1 MTLEEN
7 NMKRLKKGFLGLTLA
22 LGLLVTTAC
31 GTDATSD
38 AKASEPIKIGVVGE
52 VNEVWDFVKEKLAAD
67 GVEIELVK
75 FTDYATPNVALAE
88 GELDLNSFQTKIFMD
103 SFNEDHGENLV
114 AIADTVIAP
123 LGIYSST
130 IKDVSEI
137 KENDVIAIPNDVSNE
152 GRALLLLQTAGLIEV
167 DPAKK
172 QIPVVEDITSNPLN
186 LTFETL
192 DSSQTA
198 RALEDVTASVINS
211 GMAVDAGFIPT
222 EDAVFLEPVTE
233 SSDPYYNA
241 IVSREEDKDNEV
253 FQKIIEAYQA
263 EDTKE
268 VIAETSKGSSI
279 PVW

>member
-52 VNEVWDFVKEKLAAD
+52 VNEVWDFVKEKLASD

-279 PVW
+279 TVW

>member
-1 MTLEEN
+1 
-7 NMKRLKKGFLGLTLA
+7 MKKIKKGFLGLTLA
-22 LGLLVTTAC
+22 LGLFVTTAC
-31 GTDATSD
+31 GTDAAS
-38 AKASEPIKIGVVGE
+38 KADESEPIKIGVVGE
-52 VNEVWDFVKEKLAAD
+52 VNEVWDFVKEKLAAN
-67 GVEIELVK
+67 GIEIELIK

-123 LGIYSST
+123 LGIYSSS
-130 IKDVSEI
+130 IQDVSEI
-137 KENDVIAIPNDVSNE
+137 KANDVIAIPNDVSNE

-167 DPAKK
+167 DPSKG

-198 RALEDVTASVINS
+198 RALDDVDASVINS
-211 GMAVDAGFIPT
+211 GMAVDAGFVPT

-241 IVSREEDKDNEV
+241 IVSREEDTDNDV
-253 FQKIIEAYQA
+253 FKQIIEAYQA

-268 VIAETSKGSSI
+268 VIEETSKGSSI

>member
-1 MTLEEN
+1 MN
-7 NMKRLKKGFLGLTLA
+7 RIKKGFLGLTLA

-31 GTDATSD
+31 GTNTTSEVEE
-38 AKASEPIKIGVVGE
+38 SEPIKIGVVGE
-52 VNEVWDFVKEKLAAD
+52 VNEVWEFVKEKLAAED
-67 GVEIELVK
+67 IEIELVK

-88 GELDLNSFQTKIFMD
+88 GELELNSFQTKIFMEA
-103 SFNEDHGENLV
+103 FNEDHGENLV

-123 LGIYSST
+123 LGIYSSK
-130 IKDVSEI
+130 IQDVSEI

-167 DPAKK
+167 DPSKG
-172 QIPVVEDITSNPLN
+172 QVPVVEDITSNPLN

-222 EDAVFLEPVTE
+222 EDAVFLEPVTD

-253 FQKIIEAYQA
+253 FKKIIEAYQA

-268 VIAETSKGSSI
+268 VIEETSKGSSI

>member
-1 MTLEEN
+1 
-7 NMKRLKKGFLGLTLA
+7 MKRLKKGFLGLTLA

-52 VNEVWDFVKEKLAAD
+52 VNEVWDFVKEKLASD

-167 DPAKK
+167 DPEKK

>member
-1 MTLEEN
+1 MTLEEYR
-7 NMKRLKKGFLGLTLA
+7 MKKIKKGFLGLTLA
-22 LGLLVTTAC
+22 LGLFVTTAC
-31 GTDATSD
+31 GTDAAS
-38 AKASEPIKIGVVGE
+38 KADESEPIKIGVVGE
-52 VNEVWDFVKEKLAAD
+52 VNEVWDFVKEKLAAN
-67 GVEIELVK
+67 GIEIELIK

-123 LGIYSST
+123 LGIYSSS
-130 IKDVSEI
+130 IQEVSEI
-137 KENDVIAIPNDVSNE
+137 KANDVIAIPNDVSNE

-167 DPAKK
+167 DPSKG

-198 RALEDVTASVINS
+198 RALDDVDASVINS
-211 GMAVDAGFIPT
+211 GMAVDAGFVPT

-241 IVSREEDKDNEV
+241 IVSREEDTDNDV
-253 FQKIIEAYQA
+253 FKQIIEAYQA

-268 VIAETSKGSSI
+268 VIEETSKGSSI

>member
-1 MTLEEN
+1 
-7 NMKRLKKGFLGLTLA
+7 MKKFKKGLLGLTLA
-22 LGLLVTTAC
+22 VGLLVTTAC
-31 GTDATSD
+31 GTDAATD
-38 AKASEPIKIGVVGE
+38 TEKAEPIKIGVVGE
-52 VNEVWDFVKEKLAAD
+52 VNEVWEFVQEKLAAD
-67 GVEIELVK
+67 GVEIELIK
-75 FTDYATPNVALAE
+75 FTDYATPNVALSE

-103 SFNEDHGENLV
+103 SFNEDHGANLV

-123 LGIYSST
+123 LGIYSSN
-130 IKDVSEI
+130 IQDVSEI

-167 DPAKK
+167 DPSKN
-172 QIPVVEDITSNPLN
+172 QVPVVEDVTSNPLN

-198 RALEDVTASVINS
+198 RALEDVDASVINS

-222 EDAVFLEPVTE
+222 EDAVFLEPVTD

-241 IVSREEDKDNEV
+241 IVSRDEDKDNAV
-253 FQKIIEAYQA
+253 FKQIIEAYQA

-268 VIAETSKGSSI
+268 VIDETSKGSSI

>member
-1 MTLEEN
+1 
-7 NMKRLKKGFLGLTLA
+7 MKKIKKGFLGLTLA
-22 LGLLVTTAC
+22 LGLFVTTAC
-31 GTDATSD
+31 GTDTAS
-38 AKASEPIKIGVVGE
+38 KADESEPIKIGVVGE

-123 LGIYSST
+123 LGIYSSS
-130 IKDVSEI
+130 IQDVSEI
-137 KENDVIAIPNDVSNE
+137 KANDVIAIPNDVSNE

-167 DPAKK
+167 DPSKG

-198 RALEDVTASVINS
+198 RALDDVDASVINS
-211 GMAVDAGFIPT
+211 GMAVDAGFVPT

-241 IVSREEDKDNEV
+241 IVSREEDTDNDV
-253 FQKIIEAYQA
+253 FKQIIEAYQA

-268 VIAETSKGSSI
+268 VIEETSKGSSI

>member
-1 MTLEEN
+1 MN
-7 NMKRLKKGFLGLTLA
+7 RIKKGFLGLTLA

-31 GTDATSD
+31 GTNTTSE
-38 AKASEPIKIGVVGE
+38 AEESEPIKIGVVGE
-52 VNEVWDFVKEKLAAD
+52 VNEVWEFVKEKLASED
-67 GVEIELVK
+67 IEIELVK
-75 FTDYATPNVALAE
+75 FSDYATPNVALAE
-88 GELDLNSFQTKIFMD
+88 GELELNSFQTKIFMEA
-103 SFNEDHGENLV
+103 FNEDHGENLV

-123 LGIYSST
+123 LGIYSSK
-130 IKDVSEI
+130 IQDVSEI

-167 DPAKK
+167 DPSKG
-172 QIPVVEDITSNPLN
+172 QVPVVEDITSNPLN

-222 EDAVFLEPVTE
+222 EDAVFLEPVTD

-253 FQKIIEAYQA
+253 FKKIIEAYQA

-268 VIAETSKGSSI
+268 VIEETSKGSSI

>member
-67 GVEIELVK
+67 GVEIELIK

-123 LGIYSST
+123 LGIYSSS

>member
-1 MTLEEN
+1 
-7 NMKRLKKGFLGLTLA
+7 MKRLKKGFLGLTLA
-22 LGLLVTTAC
+22 LGLLATTAC
-31 GTDATSD
+31 GTDTSSD

-67 GVEIELVK
+67 GIEIELVK

-88 GELDLNSFQTKIFMD
+88 GELDLNSFQTKTFMD

-130 IKDVSEI
+130 VKDVSEI

-167 DPAKK
+167 DPSKK

-198 RALEDVTASVINS
+198 RALDDVNASVINS

-222 EDAVFLEPVTE
+222 EDAVFLEPVTD

-241 IVSREEDKDNEV
+241 IVSRDEDKDNEV

>member
-1 MTLEEN
+1 
-7 NMKRLKKGFLGLTLA
+7 MKRLKKGFLGLTLA

-67 GVEIELVK
+67 GVEIELIK

-123 LGIYSST
+123 LGIYSSS

>member
-1 MTLEEN
+1 MN
-7 NMKRLKKGFLGLTLA
+7 RIKKGFLGLTLA

-31 GTDATSD
+31 GTNTTSE
-38 AKASEPIKIGVVGE
+38 AEESEPIKIGVVGE
-52 VNEVWDFVKEKLAAD
+52 VNEVWEFVKEKLAAED
-67 GVEIELVK
+67 IEIELVK
-75 FTDYATPNVALAE
+75 FSDYATPNVALAE
-88 GELDLNSFQTKIFMD
+88 GELELNSFQTKIFMEA
-103 SFNEDHGENLV
+103 FNEDHGENLV

-123 LGIYSST
+123 LGIYSSK
-130 IKDVSEI
+130 IQDVSEI

-167 DPAKK
+167 DPSKG
-172 QIPVVEDITSNPLN
+172 QVPVVEDITSNPLN

-222 EDAVFLEPVTE
+222 EDAVFLEPVTD

-253 FQKIIEAYQA
+253 FKKIIEAYQA

-268 VIAETSKGSSI
+268 VIEETSKGSSI

>member
-167 DPAKK
+167 DPEKK

>member
-1 MTLEEN
+1 MN
-7 NMKRLKKGFLGLTLA
+7 RIKKGFLGLTLA
-22 LGLLVTTAC
+22 LGFLVTTAC
-31 GTDATSD
+31 GTNTTSE
-38 AKASEPIKIGVVGE
+38 AEESEPIKIGVVGE
-52 VNEVWDFVKEKLAAD
+52 VNEVWEFVKEKLASED
-67 GVEIELVK
+67 IEIELVK
-75 FTDYATPNVALAE
+75 FSDYATPNVALAE
-88 GELDLNSFQTKIFMD
+88 GELELNSFQTKIFMEA
-103 SFNEDHGENLV
+103 FNEDHGENLV

-123 LGIYSST
+123 LGIYSSK
-130 IKDVSEI
+130 IQDVSEI

-167 DPAKK
+167 DPSKG
-172 QIPVVEDITSNPLN
+172 QVPVVEDITSNPLN

-222 EDAVFLEPVTE
+222 EDAVFLEPVTD

-253 FQKIIEAYQA
+253 FKKIIEAYQA

-268 VIAETSKGSSI
+268 VIDETSKGSSI

>member
-1 MTLEEN
+1 MT
-7 NMKRLKKGFLGLTLA
+7 RIKKGFSGLTLA

-31 GTDATSD
+31 GTDTATD
-38 AKASEPIKIGVVGE
+38 AEKTEPIKIGVVSE

-67 GVEIELVK
+67 GIEIELVK

-103 SFNEDHGENLV
+103 SFNKDHDEHLV

-123 LGIYSST
+123 LGIYSSS
-130 IKDVSEI
+130 IQDISEI
-137 KENDVIAIPNDVSNE
+137 KEKDVIAIPNDVSNE

-167 DPAKK
+167 DPSKG
-172 QIPVVEDITSNPLN
+172 QIPVVEDVISNPLK

-198 RALEDVTASVINS
+198 RALDDVTVSVINS
-211 GMAVDAGFIPT
+211 GMAVDAGFVPT

-241 IVSREEDKDNEV
+241 IVSRENDKENEV
-253 FQKIIEAYQA
+253 FKQIIEAYQA

-268 VIAETSKGSSI
+268 VIKETSKGSSI

>member
-52 VNEVWDFVKEKLAAD
+52 VNEVWDFVKEKLASD

-268 VIAETSKGSSI
+268 VIEETSKGSSI

>member
-1 MTLEEN
+1 MN
-7 NMKRLKKGFLGLTLA
+7 RIKKGFLGLTLA

-31 GTDATSD
+31 GTNTTSE
-38 AKASEPIKIGVVGE
+38 AEESEPIKIGVVGE
-52 VNEVWDFVKEKLAAD
+52 VNEVWEFVKEKLAAED
-67 GVEIELVK
+67 IEIELVK

-88 GELDLNSFQTKIFMD
+88 GELELNSFQTKIFMEA
-103 SFNEDHGENLV
+103 FNEDHGENLV

-123 LGIYSST
+123 LGIYSSK
-130 IKDVSEI
+130 IQDVSEI

-167 DPAKK
+167 DPSKG
-172 QIPVVEDITSNPLN
+172 QVPVVEDITSNPLN

-222 EDAVFLEPVTE
+222 EDAVFLEPVTD

-253 FQKIIEAYQA
+253 FKKIIEAYQA

-268 VIAETSKGSSI
+268 VIEETSKGSSI

>member
-1 MTLEEN
+1 MTLEEKK
-7 NMKRLKKGFLGLTLA
+7 MKRIKKGFLGLTLA

-31 GTDATSD
+31 GTNTTSE
-38 AKASEPIKIGVVGE
+38 AEESEPIKIGVVGE
-52 VNEVWDFVKEKLAAD
+52 VNEVWDFVKEKLAAED
-67 GVEIELVK
+67 IEIDLVK

-123 LGIYSST
+123 LGIYSSK
-130 IKDVSEI
+130 IQDVSEI

-167 DPAKK
+167 DPSKG

-186 LTFETL
+186 LSFETL

-198 RALEDVTASVINS
+198 RALDDVTASVINS

-222 EDAVFLEPVTE
+222 EDAVFLEPVTD

-268 VIAETSKGSSI
+268 IIEETSKGSSI